1 MMYSQALNET
11 LSEQRPGLGPGPGLG
26 KIQRPRGDV
35 VTRRMWNRTFPGETD
50 LLSGTVVGNSH
61 GNMELS
67 VSANHSAELHDN
79 SQSKNNFIHQ
89 KTTKSRK
96 YSDSF
101 NNKRPRRRLLV
112 DVQIKMAANVCVS
125 PVDVLVGT

>member
-67 VSANHSAELHDN
+67 VSANHSA
-79 SQSKNNFIHQ
+79 
-89 KTTKSRK
+89 
-96 YSDSF
+96 
-101 NNKRPRRRLLV
+101 V
-112 DVQIKMAANVCVS
+112 A
-125 PVDVLVGT
+125 